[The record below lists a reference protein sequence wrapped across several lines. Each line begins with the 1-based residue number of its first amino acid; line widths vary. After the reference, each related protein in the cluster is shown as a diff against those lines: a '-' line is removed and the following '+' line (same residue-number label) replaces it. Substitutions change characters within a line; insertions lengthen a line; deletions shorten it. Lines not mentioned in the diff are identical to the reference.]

1 METDEETA
9 SESEVVGE
17 MIFTVGASLSI
28 VMFRISLFVFP
39 AESSTVTETESG
51 ALSG

>member
-28 VMFRISLFVFP
+28 VMFIMSLFERLAASF
-39 AESSTVTETESG
+39 AVTEIESVPAG
-51 ALSG
+51 